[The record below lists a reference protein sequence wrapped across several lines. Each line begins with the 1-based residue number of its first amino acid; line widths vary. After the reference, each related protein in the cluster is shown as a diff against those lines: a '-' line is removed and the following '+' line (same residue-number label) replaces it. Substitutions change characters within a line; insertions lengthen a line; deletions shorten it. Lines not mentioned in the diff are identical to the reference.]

1 MLSQKEKSVM
11 KGVDLLF
18 QGMEDDALKEIVLA
32 NALQKSEDEKERILE
47 IIRQKKTDDIKYI
60 NEKFEIEINRD
71 DPLKMLDL
79 FKTYIEQNPQ
89 VVEEIQKQEEAD
101 KENN

>member
-1 MLSQKEKSVM
+1 MLSQKEKSIM
-11 KGVDLLF
+11 KGIDLLF

-47 IIRQKKTDDIKYI
+47 IIRQKKTDDVKYI
-60 NEKFEIEINRD
+60 NEKFEIEINSD

-89 VVEEIQKQEEAD
+89 VVEEIANLEKDQPQK
-101 KENN
+101 

>member
-1 MLSQKEKSVM
+1 MLSQREKAVM

-47 IIRQKKTDDIKYI
+47 IIRQKKSEDIKYI
-60 NEKFEIEINRD
+60 NEKFEIEIGRD

-89 VVEEIQKQEEAD
+89 VVEEAARLEK
-101 KENN
+101 

>member
-47 IIRQKKTDDIKYI
+47 IIRQKKTDDVKYI

-89 VVEEIQKQEEAD
+89 VVEEVALLEKGLTP
-101 KENN
+101 K

>member
-1 MLSQKEKSVM
+1 MLSQREKSIM

-47 IIRQKKTDDIKYI
+47 IIRQKKTDDVKYI

-89 VVEEIQKQEEAD
+89 VVEEIQKQEEV

>member
-1 MLSQKEKSVM
+1 MLSQKEKSIM

-32 NALQKSEDEKERILE
+32 NALQKSEDEKEYILE
-47 IIRQKKTDDIKYI
+47 IIRQKKTDDVKYI

-89 VVEEIQKQEEAD
+89 VVEEIQKQEVD